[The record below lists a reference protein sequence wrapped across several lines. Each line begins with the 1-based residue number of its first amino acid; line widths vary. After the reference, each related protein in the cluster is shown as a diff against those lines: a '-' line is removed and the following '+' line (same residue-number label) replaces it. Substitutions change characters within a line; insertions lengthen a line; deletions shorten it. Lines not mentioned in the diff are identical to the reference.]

1 MADLLKDAT
10 EDARLAISLGLRF
23 TTIPPPN
30 IVDEFLPQ
38 SLFRDSVGEYPLG
51 FVNVACLADD
61 VFALRLKRQ
70 WFDEAF
76 DDVKVYKLLL
86 SFGNGLRVIAG
97 DSAFFVYHA
106 RKGGPII
113 RVIEGEILS
122 EGLRGCTLVKAFMF
136 SGLVRGDKGGAASV
150 KRFGTLAEVP
160 EPLVPLLADTGKV
173 LCDPWAVSEG
183 GES

>member
-1 MADLLKDAT
+1 MTDLLKEAT
-10 EDARLAISLGLRF
+10 EDARLALSMGLKF

-51 FVNVACLADD
+51 FVNVACFADD

-70 WFDEAF
+70 WFDESF

-86 SFGNGLRVIAG
+86 SFGDGLRVIAG
-97 DSAFFVYHA
+97 DTAFFVY
-106 RKGGPII
+106 RMKKGGPVI

-136 SGLVRGDKGGAASV
+136 SGLVRGGKGGAVSFE
-150 KRFGTLAEVP
+150 RFGTLAEVP

-173 LCDPWAVSEG
+173 LCDLWAAS
-183 GES
+183 

>member
-1 MADLLKDAT
+1 MPDLLKDAT
-10 EDARLAISLGLRF
+10 EDARVAISMGLRF

-30 IVDEFLPQ
+30 IVDEYLPQ
-38 SLFRDSVGEYPLG
+38 AIFRDSVGEFALG

-61 VFALRLKRQ
+61 CFALRIKRD
-70 WFDEAF
+70 WSDATL
-76 DDVKVYKLLL
+76 DDVKVYQVLL
-86 SFGNGLRVIAG
+86 SFGDGLRVIAG
-97 DSAFFVYHA
+97 NDAWFVYRM
-106 RKGGPII
+106 RKGGPVI

-136 SGLVRGDKGGAASV
+136 SGLVRGDKGGATSA

-173 LCDPWAVSEG
+173 LCDLWAAQ
-183 GES
+183 